1 MFADRKQTPT
11 PQRAWTGTN
20 PITQR
25 PTNSPSLANGSD
37 KSQPKFPS
45 QPQQKGPADSSS
57 DKQASER
64 LLYLLAHCTVRL
76 TSNYTLTHISV
87 EPFADV
93 NIYIQGTYATLTLK
107 TGEQFTGV
115 FNGSSIDKSVY
126 TLKMVKRTRLASQQQ
141 TNGNTELLDEY
152 IGEGDDHI
160 MHFDVQDTADLSV
173 PNVVTVNAHAAQN
186 GKPRSSRHCSS
197 ASTHTAQ
204 APRLRLS
211 VPTQRSLV
219 ILGCPESVN

>member
-1 MFADRKQTPT
+1 MFADRKQTTT

-20 PITQR
+20 TITQR

-57 DKQASER
+57 DKQASDR

-76 TSNYTLTHISV
+76 NSKYTVTHISV
-87 EPFADV
+87 ESLADV
-93 NIYIQGTYATLTLK
+93 NIYIQGTDATLTLK
-107 TGEQFTGV
+107 NGEQFAGV
-115 FNGSSIDKSVY
+115 FSGTSTDSSAKNVY

-141 TNGNTELLDEY
+141 TNGNAELSDEY

-160 MHFDVQDTADLSV
+160 IHFDVQDTADLLV
-173 PNVVTVNAHAAQN
+173 ANVVTANAHATQN
-186 GKPRSSRHCSS
+186 GKPSKNKHYSS
-197 ASTHTAQ
+197 
-204 APRLRLS
+204 
-211 VPTQRSLV
+211 
-219 ILGCPESVN
+219 

>member
-1 MFADRKQTPT
+1 MLANRKQTPT

-45 QPQQKGPADSSS
+45 QPQSSS

-64 LLYLLAHCTVRL
+64 LLYLLAHCMVRFIPKYTVP
-76 TSNYTLTHISV
+76 HISV

-93 NIYIQGTYATLTLK
+93 NIYIQGNDATLTLK
-107 TGEQFTGV
+107 NGEQFAGV
-115 FNGSSIDKSVY
+115 FSGSSTDSSSKNVY

-141 TNGNTELLDEY
+141 MNGNTELSDEY
-152 IGEGDDHI
+152 TGEGDDHI
-160 MHFDVQDTADLSV
+160 MYFDVQDTADLSV
-173 PNVVTVNAHAAQN
+173 ANVVTANAHAAQN
-186 GKPRSSRHCSS
+186 GKPRSSGHYLSC
-197 ASTHTAQ
+197 TH
-204 APRLRLS
+204 
-211 VPTQRSLV
+211 
-219 ILGCPESVN
+219 

>member
-1 MFADRKQTPT
+1 MLANRKQTPT

-45 QPQQKGPADSSS
+45 QPQQKGNADSSS

-76 TSNYTLTHISV
+76 NSKYTVTHISI

-93 NIYIQGTYATLTLK
+93 NIYIQGTDATLTLK
-107 TGEQFTGV
+107 NGEQFAGV
-115 FNGSSIDKSVY
+115 FSGTSTDSSAKNVY

-141 TNGNTELLDEY
+141 TNGNAELSDEY

-173 PNVVTVNAHAAQN
+173 ANVVTANAHATQN
-186 GKPRSSRHCSS
+186 GKPSKNKHYSS
-197 ASTHTAQ
+197 
-204 APRLRLS
+204 
-211 VPTQRSLV
+211 
-219 ILGCPESVN
+219 

>member
-1 MFADRKQTPT
+1 MLSTRKQTPT

-45 QPQQKGPADSSS
+45 QPQQKGTADSFS

-64 LLYLLAHCTVRL
+64 LSYLLAHCTVRL
-76 TSNYTLTHISV
+76 TPKLTVAHMPF

-93 NIYIQGTYATLTLK
+93 NIYIQGTDATLTLK
-107 TGEQFTGV
+107 NGDQFSGV
-115 FNGSSIDKSVY
+115 FSGSHINSSAKNVY

-141 TNGNTELLDEY
+141 TNGNTELSDEY

-160 MHFDVQDTADLSV
+160 MHFDVQDTVDLSV
-173 PNVVTVNAHAAQN
+173 ANVVTANAHAAQN
-186 GKPRSSRHCSS
+186 GKPRSSGQCSFC
-197 ASTHTAQ
+197 TY
-204 APRLRLS
+204 
-211 VPTQRSLV
+211 
-219 ILGCPESVN
+219 